1 MLTGLY
7 AQFGHDLKAPPIK
20 DVYTGSAGNARR
32 VGHDISPVW
41 SSMISLIDLGAGLWP
56 YAHNGSL
63 TTFKG
68 GGGTSVHT
76 RAFLNFVFY
85 FLIYKKKKKPPR
97 QAIAAVY
104 AYVLPFYADSFAFT
118 ILMMVNRT
126 THYVQASGTTLIC

>member
-7 AQFGHDLKAPPIK
+7 AQFGHDLKAPPIQ

-68 GGGTSVHT
+68 GGGTSVYPCIFKFC
-76 RAFLNFVFY
+76 FL
-85 FLIYKKKKKPPR
+85 KKTPR